1 MKKGPGRPTLPLSEK
16 RSRNVSIRLNDS
28 ESSKWNALKE
38 KLGMSG
44 PSLAVYLAGKELE
57 RLAISERE
65 FEKSSTIT

>member
-1 MKKGPGRPTLPLSEK
+1 MKKRPGRPTLPISEK
-16 RSRNVSIRLNDS
+16 RSRNVMIRLNDS
-28 ESSKWNALKE
+28 ENAKWNALKE

-44 PSLAVYLAGKELE
+44 PSLAIYLADKELE